1 MLFRSGLFDPGFAS
15 GRSRIKLGMG
25 LPVSHQ
31 IVARHGGEL
40 WVESEPGRGSTFT
53 VRLPLT
59 SAAGRPV

>member
-1 MLFRSGLFDPGFAS
+1 
-15 GRSRIKLGMG
+15 MG